1 MFPLHTRRFC
11 YFEIC
16 LRHAVA
22 WAAPYV
28 EPDRH
33 QADHRLELLP
43 CCSRLAIWRN
53 VARIE
58 DDIPKATPREV
69 TSHEF
74 IFLSLQVLDTL
85 HYNKK
90 GDKIETGSDQ
100 IEANLEATSLGS
112 QTSTSSEFCVQL

>member
-11 YFEIC
+11 YFEVC

-22 WAAPYV
+22 RTASLLA
-28 EPDRH
+28 PDRH
-33 QADHRLELLP
+33 QADHRLELLS
-43 CCSRLAIWRN
+43 CSGRLAIWKD
-53 VARIE
+53 VARIAR
-58 DDIPKATPREV
+58 DVPKATPREV

-90 GDKIETGSDQ
+90 GDKIENGSDQ
-100 IEANLEATSLGS
+100 IEANLEAT
-112 QTSTSSEFCVQL
+112 T